1 MENRKC
7 PVLVDSKECGLALSL
22 VEREIESATEV
33 YECPLGHRTEVP
45 FGELE
50 KRKCAVLANGKEC
63 GLPLSVVERDL
74 EAGTEIYE
82 CPLGHRTYVPL
93 ETEAVDDSS

>member
-1 MENRKC
+1 
-7 PVLVDSKECGLALSL
+7 VLVGSKECGLALSL
-22 VEREIESATEV
+22 VAREIEGATEV
-33 YECPLGHRTEVP
+33 YECPLGHRAEVP

-63 GLPLSVVERDL
+63 GLALSVVERDL

-82 CPLGHRTYVPL
+82 CPLGHRTYVPI
-93 ETEAVDDSS
+93 ETEVVDDSS

>member
-7 PVLVDSKECGLALSL
+7 PVLVGGKACGLALIL
-22 VEREIESATEV
+22 VAREIDSETEV

-63 GLPLSVVERDL
+63 GLPLSVVEREL
-74 EAGTEIYE
+74 ETGTEIYE